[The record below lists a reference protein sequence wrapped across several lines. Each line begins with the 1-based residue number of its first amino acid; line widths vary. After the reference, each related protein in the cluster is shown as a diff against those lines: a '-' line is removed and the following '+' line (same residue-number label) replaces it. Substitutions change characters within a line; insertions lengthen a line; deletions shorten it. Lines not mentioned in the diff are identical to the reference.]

1 MDEKNN
7 QIHNEDSGKDIPLSP
22 DSLLEGEAGE
32 GGTPSAFP
40 EGNVEGDMEGDM
52 EGEEPQAPPG
62 ETGIPREGEGEDFP
76 EEGVPEVESS
86 GEGLPE
92 DASPEDTFPEDVFP
106 EETLLEGTAPAEDL
120 FFTKEFAAY
129 TVTEGLLLLVFLILL
144 IRFCIEMTQKLLHWR
159 SF

>member
-1 MDEKNN
+1 
-7 QIHNEDSGKDIPLSP
+7 
-22 DSLLEGEAGE
+22 
-32 GGTPSAFP
+32 
-40 EGNVEGDMEGDM
+40 M

-92 DASPEDTFPEDVFP
+92 DASPEDTFPE
-106 EETLLEGTAPAEDL
+106 GTAPAEDL